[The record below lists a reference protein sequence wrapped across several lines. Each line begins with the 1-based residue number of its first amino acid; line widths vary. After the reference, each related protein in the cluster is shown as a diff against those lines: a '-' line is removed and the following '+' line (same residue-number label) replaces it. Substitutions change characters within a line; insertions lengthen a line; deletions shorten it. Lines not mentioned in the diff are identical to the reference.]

1 MRRVPVYRQS
11 RRGARPREN
20 CARRRAGA
28 RGRKRRRAGV
38 RAYAK
43 LGILGGRFVSAR
55 CRHGRF
61 GVIRCSPGSGRVA
74 MPQYC
79 KLPTA
84 CLRSVAPEAFSSSTS
99 TAIREDSGTK
109 TEVSHDEGPVSA
121 FPRGLIF
128 GCRKKPQVS
137 VSLNLRA
144 RRGPLLPSGTPR
156 FSCQDLPR
164 RLNFFASVCHYTR
177 SKGSP
182 EGTSLAATMSSGAQL
197 SRWHVLRRA

>member
-1 MRRVPVYRQS
+1 MAGKRQGESEVEHPRKKNCFAVRRPSLAVVDVL
-11 RRGARPREN
+11 RP
-20 CARRRAGA
+20 
-28 RGRKRRRAGV
+28 
-38 RAYAK
+38 
-43 LGILGGRFVSAR
+43 
-55 CRHGRF
+55 
-61 GVIRCSPGSGRVA
+61 SGRAA